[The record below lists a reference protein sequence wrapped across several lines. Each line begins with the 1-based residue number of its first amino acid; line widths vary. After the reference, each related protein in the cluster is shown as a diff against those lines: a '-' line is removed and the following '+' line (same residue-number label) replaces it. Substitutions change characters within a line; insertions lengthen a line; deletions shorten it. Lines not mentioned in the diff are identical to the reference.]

1 MGATAAISY
10 LSNHFLGNPIP
21 AAGIRNKVMQ
31 TGRAFKDQLA
41 AATSPPVIPTP
52 PSTATNNSDAAIAAA
67 SAASIARR
75 RAANAGGFASTIL
88 TPPTIGQAPTARKQ
102 LLGQ

>member
-1 MGATAAISY
+1 MGSTAAISF

-21 AAGIRNKVMQ
+21 AAGVRNKVMQ
-31 TGRAFKDQLA
+31 TGRAFKDQIE
-41 AATSPPVIPTP
+41 AATQVPTLPTP
-52 PSTATNNSDAAIAAA
+52 PSTADNNADSARAAA
-67 SAASIARR
+67 SAAAIARR